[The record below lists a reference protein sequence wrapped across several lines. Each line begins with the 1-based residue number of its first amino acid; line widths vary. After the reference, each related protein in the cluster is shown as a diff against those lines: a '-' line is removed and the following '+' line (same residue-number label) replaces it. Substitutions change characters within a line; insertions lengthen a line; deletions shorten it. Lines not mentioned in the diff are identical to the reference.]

1 MKLESAPR
9 QQTTSVRQAVASV
22 LAYAAIIAI
31 PINVIGVLI
40 GSSHYGDYSQVRD
53 TLSVLN
59 RLGSPSN
66 SIIKPFELVYFGLLL
81 LFAVQVYYGSR
92 ASSLRRIALLIGVAV
107 ACGLLLDFVF
117 RLHYPL
123 DEHRGRNGVHTLL
136 ALTSAIA
143 MEVALYISSRYF
155 RETGHTSFA
164 RFSFWCL
171 VTALVCTVLALIS
184 IGNTLHSYAGLF
196 ERLTFGAGLVWLI
209 GFNLIT
215 ARLGWLRLPGLTEA
229 TEG

>member
-1 MKLESAPR
+1 MKLESASR
-9 QQTTSVRQAVASV
+9 QGASSARQVVASV

-31 PINVIGVLI
+31 PIDVIGVLI
-40 GSSHYGDYSQVRD
+40 GSSRYGNYSQVRD

-59 RLGSPSN
+59 RRGSPSDA
-66 SIIKPFELVYFGLLL
+66 IMHPFELVYFGLLL
-81 LFAVQVYYGSR
+81 LFAIQVYYGSR
-92 ASSLRRIALLIGVAV
+92 ALSMRRIALLISVAV
-107 ACGLLLDFVF
+107 VCGLLLDFVF

-123 DEHRGRNGVHTLL
+123 DEHPGRNGVHTLL

-143 MEVALYISSRYF
+143 LEVALYISSRYF
-155 RETGHTSFA
+155 KETGHASFA

-171 VTALVCTVLALIS
+171 VTAMVCSFLALIS
-184 IGNTLHSYAGLF
+184 IGITLHAYAGLF

-215 ARLGWLRLPGLTEA
+215 ARLGWLRMPGLSEPA
-229 TEG
+229 EQ